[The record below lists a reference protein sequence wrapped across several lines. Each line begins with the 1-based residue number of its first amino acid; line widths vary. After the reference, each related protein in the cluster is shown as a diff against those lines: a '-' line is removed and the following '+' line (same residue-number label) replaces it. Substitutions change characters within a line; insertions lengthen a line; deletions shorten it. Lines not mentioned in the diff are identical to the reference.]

1 MEGQNYVLVLRGIVW
16 RQDRVICRLSDG
28 KKKRKRK
35 GRQKRSRQIEKT
47 FSSGASKNIMRQE
60 PLLRILTNF
69 TAGGRMFRL
78 RIQRGQ
84 LFKILATGQD

>member
-1 MEGQNYVLVLRGIVW
+1 MKGQNYALVQGRVVW

-35 GRQKRSRQIEKT
+35 RRQIRSRQIEKT
-47 FSSGASKNIMRQE
+47 FSSGASKNVMRQE

-69 TAGGRMFRL
+69 TA
-78 RIQRGQ
+78 
-84 LFKILATGQD
+84 A